1 MERRYVFLGGGNMT
15 QAMLKGFATQ
25 GKTDRYIVVER
36 DEKTREALTQQFGV
50 ATKASLQGATE
61 PFFVILAIKPQDAKV
76 FLPTLTLPAGS
87 VLCSIA
93 AGLGIATI
101 EKLIPVQTII
111 VRAMPNLAAAVGHAV
126 TGLFA
131 PEDTPQ
137 DARQETEA
145 LFATFG
151 KVFWLKDENMLHAVT
166 ALTGS
171 GPGYVFHIMDIMA
184 KTAQK
189 MGFTVEE
196 SRDMIQELFLG
207 AAMMAE
213 NDDFAALA
221 KAVSSKGGTT
231 EAALRFLEEKELTAI
246 LQEAIFRAHERSLA
260 LASSF

>member
-1 MERRYVFLGGGNMT
+1 
-15 QAMLKGFATQ
+15 
-25 GKTDRYIVVER
+25 
-36 DEKTREALTQQFGV
+36 
-50 ATKASLQGATE
+50 
-61 PFFVILAIKPQDAKV
+61 
-76 FLPTLTLPAGS
+76 
-87 VLCSIA
+87 
-93 AGLGIATI
+93 
-101 EKLIPVQTII
+101 
-111 VRAMPNLAAAVGHAV
+111 MPNLAAAVGHAV

-131 PEDTPQ
+131 LEHTPQ
-137 DARQETEA
+137 DAWQETEA

-171 GPGYVFHIMDIMA
+171 GPGYVFYIMDIMA

-196 SRDMIQELFLG
+196 SRGMIQELFLG

-213 NDDFAALA
+213 NGDFAALA

-246 LQEAIFRAHERSLA
+246 VQEAIFRAHERSLA